1 MKKKIIFIINDIDYF
16 LSHRLPLAKKLRDNY
31 DLILVCPSVSTEN
44 RKILKINNIRYMNIF
59 LKKNS
64 LFFLYEIIT
73 FFNLILIFLKFR
85 KSIIHL
91 ITIKPILYG
100 SIVSRILGIRNV
112 VYSFS
117 GLGYYMHTKSVIKKI
132 LIKVLRISVQ
142 KNHKFIF
149 HNRSDFNFLKRKKII
164 KKNNFF
170 FTIGSGVDLKKFFY
184 IKKKKSTFRIGFI
197 SRILIDKGIYEFIE
211 SFKKVKNRFNIEAI
225 IAGKIV
231 ESNPSSVNKNFFL
244 KEIKKNKIKY
254 HGYIKNT
261 NKLINSCDI
270 VILPSYHEGTPKI
283 LLEAAACGKSIICSN
298 IAGCRNVVKN
308 NFNGLIVQVKNS
320 KQIANSIIK
329 IYKSNTIREKFKKN
343 NLKLAKKQFS
353 IQKVF
358 ETHLKVYEKF

>member
-64 LFFLYEIIT
+64 LFFLNKIIT

-149 HNRSDFNFLKRKKII
+149 HNRSDFNFLKRKK
-164 KKNNFF
+164 
-170 FTIGSGVDLKKFFY
+170 L
-184 IKKKKSTFRIGFI
+184 
-197 SRILIDKGIYEFIE
+197 
-211 SFKKVKNRFNIEAI
+211 
-225 IAGKIV
+225 
-231 ESNPSSVNKNFFL
+231 
-244 KEIKKNKIKY
+244 
-254 HGYIKNT
+254 
-261 NKLINSCDI
+261 
-270 VILPSYHEGTPKI
+270 
-283 LLEAAACGKSIICSN
+283 
-298 IAGCRNVVKN
+298 
-308 NFNGLIVQVKNS
+308 
-320 KQIANSIIK
+320 
-329 IYKSNTIREKFKKN
+329 
-343 NLKLAKKQFS
+343 
-353 IQKVF
+353 
-358 ETHLKVYEKF
+358 